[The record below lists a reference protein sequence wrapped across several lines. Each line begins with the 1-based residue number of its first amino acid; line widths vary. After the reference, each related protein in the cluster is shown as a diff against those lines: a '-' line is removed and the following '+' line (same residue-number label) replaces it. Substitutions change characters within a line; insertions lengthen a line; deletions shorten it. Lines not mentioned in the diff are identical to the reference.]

1 MLWMIGPARS
11 RAPPERC
18 LSVFSKMSSNLRG
31 ILYMI
36 AATMFLTSMSS
47 MARALTDDMHA
58 LQIAALRNVFGLV
71 LMAPVLLRAGKASI
85 RTNHMGLMAGR
96 GFLNAIAMVS
106 FFIAL
111 GMIPLAEVS
120 ALNFTVP
127 LFVTLMAIFFLGE
140 KITKVRIIGLL
151 AGFAGALIVIR
162 PGLGIISGGAVYAM
176 IAAAS
181 WAGAV
186 IIIKRLSRTDSS
198 VTITF
203 YALVFL
209 TVFTLP
215 PSLFVWKWPT
225 LEQYLILALIALC
238 GTVGQVLFAQS
249 MKSADATLVMPFD
262 FSKLIWASLFGYFLF
277 SEVPTLW
284 VLLGGTVIFAS
295 ATWIALAERN
305 AARAVK
311 KKAEKENIAIE
322 PSSGAGTSAPSPA
335 ARDAQ
340 GELKTRD

>member
-1 MLWMIGPARS
+1 MRPA
-11 RAPPERC
+11 APEQC
-18 LSVFSKMSSNLRG
+18 LSESSKISANLRG

-36 AATMFLTSMSS
+36 AATLFLTSMSS
-47 MARALTDDMHA
+47 LARALTDEMHA
-58 LQIAALRNVFGLV
+58 LQIAALRNVFGLI
-71 LMAPVLLRAGKASI
+71 LMAPILIRAGRSSI
-85 RTNHMGLMAGR
+85 RTNHMGFMAAR

-140 KITKVRIIGLL
+140 QVTKVRIIGLL

-162 PGLGIISGGAVYAM
+162 PGAGVISGGAVYAM

-203 YALVFL
+203 YALAFL
-209 TVFTLP
+209 TLFTLP

-225 LEQYLILALIALC
+225 LDQYLLLALIALC

-284 VLLGGTVIFAS
+284 VLLGGTVIFAA

-305 AARAVK
+305 AARSAK
-311 KKAEKENIAIE
+311 KRAEQEAIAIE
-322 PSSGAGTSAPSPA
+322 PSSGAGTAAPAPA
-335 ARDAQ
+335 AREA
-340 GELKTRD
+340 GRG